1 MTTAPPPAQSLP
13 AQPLPFRLL
22 LDEAVRQSRRHFRR
36 IYPAVAIPLALA
48 AGLVPLSQWLFFRTI
63 TSAGRSGPSAG
74 AMIRGMVGFWLVMM
88 LYLAVYWLGYLVLF
102 GSAVDALAQRPLAM
116 GHEWRRVLRPAV
128 FGTLALS
135 TVVTVLGF
143 MACILPGIYLGL
155 LFSLTLPVIIDDGLL
170 GTAAMR
176 RSAELT
182 RYNPQRALD
191 ADPRFKVFVI
201 VFVGTLLGYVIG
213 TVVQLPMVVVQQ
225 VMMLRETAGGRQADA
240 DVLMAKL
247 TWLQVPS
254 QILAMLT
261 STAVHL
267 YVCFGLALL
276 YVDVKRR
283 REGVDLEAA
292 VARLVRAHL
301 GTAAP

>member
-1 MTTAPPPAQSLP
+1 MTTAPPP

-22 LDEAVRQSRRHFRR
+22 LDEAVRQARRHFRR
-36 IYPAVAIPLALA
+36 IYPAVAIPLALL
-48 AGLVPLSQWLFFRTI
+48 AGLLPLSQWLFFRALT
-63 TSAGRSGPSAG
+63 TAGRSGPTPG
-74 AMIRGMVGFWLVMM
+74 AMMRGMAGFWLVMLVYM
-88 LYLAVYWLGYLVLF
+88 AVYWLGYLVLF
-102 GSAVDALAQRPLAM
+102 ASAVDALAQRPLSM
-116 GHEWRRVLRPAV
+116 GDAWVRMLRPRV
-128 FGTLALS
+128 FGTLLLS
-135 TVVTVLGF
+135 AVVTGLGF
-143 MACILPGIYLGL
+143 LACILPGIYLGL
-155 LFSLTLPVIIDDGLL
+155 LLSLTLPVIVDDGLW

-201 VFVGTLLGYVIG
+201 VFLGTLLGYVIG
-213 TVVQLPMVVVQQ
+213 TLVQLPMIVVQQ
-225 VMMLRETAGGRQADA
+225 VMMLRETAGGRHTDPTA
-240 DVLMAKL
+240 MMTRL

-254 QILAMLT
+254 QILGVLT

-292 VARLVRAHL
+292 VAQLVRSHL
-301 GTAAP
+301 GAAPS

>member
-1 MTTAPPPAQSLP
+1 MTSAPAPAEALP

-48 AGLVPLSQWLFFRTI
+48 SGLVPLSQWLMFRTM
-63 TSAGRSGPSAG
+63 TAAGRSGPTAG
-74 AMIRGMVGFWLVMM
+74 AMIRGVAGFWLVMM

-102 GSAVDALAQRPLAM
+102 GSAVDALAQRPLSM
-116 GHEWRRVLRPAV
+116 GFEWRRVLRPAI
-128 FGTLALS
+128 FGTLLLS
-135 TVVTVLGF
+135 TVVTGLGF
-143 MACILPGIYLGL
+143 VACILPGIYLGL
-155 LFSLTLPVIIDDGLL
+155 LFSLTLPVVVDDGLL

-213 TVVQLPMVVVQQ
+213 TVVQLPMIVVQQ
-225 VMMLRETAGGRQADA
+225 LMMLRETAGGRQTAP

>member
-1 MTTAPPPAQSLP
+1 VTTAPPP

-22 LDEAVRQSRRHFRR
+22 LDEAVRQARRHFRR
-36 IYPAVAIPLALA
+36 IYPAVAIPLALT
-48 AGLVPLSQWLFFRTI
+48 AGLVPLSQWILFRGLD
-63 TSAGRSGPSAG
+63 AGRSDPTVG
-74 AMIRGMVGFWLVMM
+74 AMIRGVVSFWLVML
-88 LYLAVYWLGYLVLF
+88 LYVAVYWLGYLVLF
-102 GSAVDALAQRPLAM
+102 ASAVDALAQRPVSM
-116 GHEWRRVLRPAV
+116 GETWLRMLRPRV
-128 FGTLALS
+128 FGTLLLAG
-135 TVVTVLGF
+135 VVVGLGF
-143 MACILPGIYLGL
+143 ILCVLPGVYLGL
-155 LFSLTLPVIIDDGLL
+155 LFSLTLPVIVDDGLI
-170 GTAAMR
+170 GPAAMR

-201 VFVGTLLGYVIG
+201 LFVGTLLGYVIG
-213 TVVQLPMVVVQQ
+213 TLIQLPLVVVQQ
-225 VMMLRETAGGRQADA
+225 VLMLRETAGGRQADPPA
-240 DVLMAKL
+240 VMARLM
-247 TWLQVPS
+247 WLQVPS

-292 VARLVRAHL
+292 VDRLVRSHL
-301 GTAAP
+301 GAASA

>member
-1 MTTAPPPAQSLP
+1 MTTAPPPAESLP

-36 IYPAVAIPLALA
+36 IYPAVAIPLALV

-63 TSAGRSGPSAG
+63 TTAGRSGPSAG
-74 AMIRGMVGFWLVMM
+74 VMIRGMVGFWLVMM
-88 LYLAVYWLGYLVLF
+88 LYLAAYWLGYLVLF
-102 GSAVDALAQRPLAM
+102 GSAIDALAQRPLSMAYQ
-116 GHEWRRVLRPAV
+116 WRRVLRPAV
-128 FGTLALS
+128 FGTLLLS
-135 TVVTVLGF
+135 TVVTVAGF

-155 LFSLTLPVIIDDGLL
+155 LFSLTLPVIVDDGLL

-182 RYNPQRALD
+182 RYNPQGALD
-191 ADPRFKVFVI
+191 ADPRFKVFV
-201 VFVGTLLGYVIG
+201 VLFVGTLLGYVIG
-213 TVVQLPMVVVQQ
+213 TVVQLPMIVVQQ
-225 VMMLRETAGGRQADA
+225 VMMLRETAGGRQTDPG
-240 DVLMAKL
+240 VLMAKL

-292 VARLVRAHL
+292 VARLVRSHL

>member
-1 MTTAPPPAQSLP
+1 MSTALPP
-13 AQPLPFRLL
+13 AQPLPFRLI
-22 LDEAVRQSRRHFRR
+22 LDEAVRQARLHFRR
-36 IYPAVAIPLALA
+36 IYPAVAIPLALT
-48 AGLVPLSQWLFFRTI
+48 AGLVPLSQWLFFRTL
-63 TSAGRSGPSAG
+63 SAAGRSGPGPG
-74 AMIRGMVGFWLVMM
+74 AMLRGMVGFWLVIMA
-88 LYLAVYWLGYLVLF
+88 YLLVYWLGYLVLF
-102 GSAVDALAQRPLAM
+102 AAAVDALAQRPVSM
-116 GHEWRRVLRPAV
+116 GETWLRILRPRV
-128 FGTLALS
+128 FGTMLLT
-135 TVVTVLGF
+135 TVVAGLGF
-143 MACILPGIYLGL
+143 MLCILPGVYLGL
-155 LFSLTLPVIIDDGLL
+155 LFSLTLPVIVDDGLA

-176 RSAELT
+176 RSADLT
-182 RYNPQRALD
+182 RYNPQHALD

-213 TVVQLPMVVVQQ
+213 MLVQLPMVIVQQ
-225 VMMLRETAGGRQADA
+225 VMMLRETAGGRQMDPAA
-240 DVLMAKL
+240 LMVRL

-292 VARLVRAHL
+292 VANLVRSHL
-301 GTAAP
+301 GTAPA

>member
-1 MTTAPPPAQSLP
+1 
-13 AQPLPFRLL
+13 
-22 LDEAVRQSRRHFRR
+22 
-36 IYPAVAIPLALA
+36 
-48 AGLVPLSQWLFFRTI
+48 
-63 TSAGRSGPSAG
+63 
-74 AMIRGMVGFWLVMM
+74 
-88 LYLAVYWLGYLVLF
+88 
-102 GSAVDALAQRPLAM
+102 M